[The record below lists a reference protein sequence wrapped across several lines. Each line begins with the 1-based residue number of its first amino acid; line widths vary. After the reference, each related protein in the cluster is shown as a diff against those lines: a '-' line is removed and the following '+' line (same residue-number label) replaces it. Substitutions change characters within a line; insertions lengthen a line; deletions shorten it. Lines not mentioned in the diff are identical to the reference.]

1 MTVLTIL
8 QDRSYNNKEDRLLAF
23 GGAEYETTT
32 ATQVSTDELDEIYN
46 LRSVPEQYSVRDIY
60 SSIGY
65 SSWNEL
71 SGSQEEIDEIGKYF
85 PDKLLFTGSDAN
97 EAKLKHLSTSMDLLN
112 YNYLHF
118 ATNGLAEPDLPELSA
133 IVLAQNDKDD
143 SQEDG
148 YLTVSEISEL
158 NLKADLVVLSAC
170 ETGVGKVYTG
180 DGIVGLNQAFMI
192 AGANGLV
199 VSLWPVD
206 DKSTSIFMNRF
217 YYNISRDMP
226 YHTAISETKRAF
238 IDGIYGKVYK
248 DPYYWAPFVYYGK

>member
-1 MTVLTIL
+1 MHLLDARGGSGRYANFAVILAQQRGHIATVTSGEGYH
-8 QDRSYNNKEDRLLAF
+8 DHVTVVGS
-23 GGAEYETTT
+23 
-32 ATQVSTDELDEIYN
+32 LD
-46 LRSVPEQYSVRDIY
+46 
-60 SSIGY
+60 G
-65 SSWNEL
+65 
-71 SGSQEEIDEIGKYF
+71 
-85 PDKLLFTGSDAN
+85 
-97 EAKLKHLSTSMDLLN
+97 LN
-112 YNYLHF
+112 DV
-118 ATNGLAEPDLPELSA
+118 AGEPDEA
-133 IVLAQNDKDD
+133 NDKDN

-148 YLTVSEISEL
+148 YLTMSEIAEL
-158 NLKADLVVLSAC
+158 DLKADLVVLSAC

-238 IDGIYGKVYK
+238 ISGLYGEDYK